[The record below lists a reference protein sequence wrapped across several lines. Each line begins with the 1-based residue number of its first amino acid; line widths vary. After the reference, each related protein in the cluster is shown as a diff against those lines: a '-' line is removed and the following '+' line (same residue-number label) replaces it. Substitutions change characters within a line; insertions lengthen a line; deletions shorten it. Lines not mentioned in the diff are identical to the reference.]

1 MSEEL
6 NSDDLMWLLLNS
18 DNISTPNPPLD
29 TDAASASDLLGPE
42 AGEYAMTAAGPSA
55 LGIQNPVPIDRKRQR
70 KEKNREAARKC
81 RKKRKEEVNSMQEK
95 LKSLEEE
102 NVKLRAISAGQVK
115 PEADMMTRK
124 RQLIE
129 ELEEL
134 LEKDADEQVVM
145 EKIQDYAVKFG
156 SSGDQRRAD
165 LKQALDRL
173 EELVRASNAKKLA
186 FFTVEQVDTA
196 NAGSQPEGSL
206 SPNDRQSAA
215 AMLFKEIGFTEEQRA
230 KLRSRKLRIQDMQQ
244 EIQQSVQ
251 MVRNLR
257 SKVEAQQLILSEQ
270 MSQLM
275 AILRPAQAAK
285 FLLWIKNNPACM
297 ALLQKLWDQK
307 K

>member
-1 MSEEL
+1 V
-6 NSDDLMWLLLNS
+6 SDIGFSANRL
-18 DNISTPNPPLD
+18 IS
-29 TDAASASDLLGPE
+29 S
-42 AGEYAMTAAGPSA
+42 
-55 LGIQNPVPIDRKRQR
+55 QQ
-70 KEKNREAARKC
+70 ARKC
-81 RKKRKEEVNSMQEK
+81 RKKRKEEVNNMQEK

-129 ELEEL
+129 ELEDL

-196 NAGSQPEGSL
+196 NSSSQPEGPL
-206 SPNDRQSAA
+206 SPNDRQRAA
-215 AMLFKEIGFTEEQRA
+215 AMLFKEIGFTEEQRT
-230 KLRSRKLRIQDMQQ
+230 KLRSRKLRIQDMQL

-251 MVRNLR
+251 MVNGWSMTTITTTITTTTTTTLLPRQHIHSHNNEHHQHQHQHNNNEDDDDDENNDDARHRFHLR
-257 SKVEAQQLILSEQ
+257 
-270 MSQLM
+270 
-275 AILRPAQAAK
+275 
-285 FLLWIKNNPACM
+285 
-297 ALLQKLWDQK
+297 
-307 K
+307 